1 MNKNNTKDSDRSLPK
16 TDRRKFLKGA
26 ATSAAALAISPTAKA
41 QDPYEVDIQKALRP
55 LHS

>member
-41 QDPYEVDIQKALRP
+41 QDPSAYNASYTAP
-55 LHS
+55 S